1 LWEGLERRAAGR
13 QKYDNAQYREIC
25 KKTAREVASYVESF
39 KDERGGN
46 VSLVLGLDGSPSCGV
61 NFSMNYGEK
70 VEKPGIFFEEL
81 MREMTIGGIKPAYVG
96 VSTFGRGID
105 YTIREIKRTLL

>member
-1 LWEGLERRAAGR
+1 
-13 QKYDNAQYREIC
+13 
-25 KKTAREVASYVESF
+25 
-39 KDERGGN
+39 
-46 VSLVLGLDGSPSCGV
+46 
-61 NFSMNYGEK
+61 
-70 VEKPGIFFEEL
+70 